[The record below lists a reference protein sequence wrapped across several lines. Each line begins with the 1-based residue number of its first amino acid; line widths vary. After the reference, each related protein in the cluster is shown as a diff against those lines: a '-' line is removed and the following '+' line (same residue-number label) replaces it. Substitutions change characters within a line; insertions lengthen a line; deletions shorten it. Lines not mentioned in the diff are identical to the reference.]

1 MCRQCSKSVQNVLM
15 EQADGADAATLDGIL
30 AQAERFDVQV
40 LAGDPAGVVVEGVEM
55 LAVDDLAAASRAH
68 LVVASPPAG
77 MPLRAYQIDIA
88 IRRCIS
94 AEVACLVFVAPVTL
108 AETSRALAERAALT
122 VLAAAAAPSEFAVFV
137 DRFVR
142 GGAAEAIS
150 RAEHTIDTVC
160 RVAESNP
167 ADVRAAL
174 VGAASTTLGVR
185 LSVLDDPSVRWT
197 DADAVCIGEVPV
209 GRLVAERR
217 DPAATIALP
226 VVAAVLSRASS
237 RESHDRFGPARS
249 RADLV
254 IELLV
259 AESSRIDALSVDAAR
274 AGLPVQLSHSVAW
287 VTPRYRDDPERR
299 PSGAQLA
306 ALELRAL
313 QLVDERPETWHVV
326 GFHDNLVMVVSEEPG
341 APDHQR
347 RLREVVG
354 RFVEL
359 ATATIGGD
367 WAFTVGLGSPQS
379 GALGLR
385 QSATEA
391 RIAAESAVAG
401 GHLGATVVTDV
412 TGLRRVLLDFS
423 ASPLSQTLLDD
434 VLAPLDALGPER
446 CDVAVRTLLA
456 YVSTR
461 NSLARA
467 AAVLTLHPNAVNY
480 RVRRIEQTL
489 NLDLDDP
496 DTRFAVELACRLR
509 LVTSAR

>member
-1 MCRQCSKSVQNVLM
+1 
-15 EQADGADAATLDGIL
+15 
-30 AQAERFDVQV
+30 
-40 LAGDPAGVVVEGVEM
+40 
-55 LAVDDLAAASRAH
+55 
-68 LVVASPPAG
+68 
-77 MPLRAYQIDIA
+77 
-88 IRRCIS
+88 
-94 AEVACLVFVAPVTL
+94 
-108 AETSRALAERAALT
+108 
-122 VLAAAAAPSEFAVFV
+122 
-137 DRFVR
+137 
-142 GGAAEAIS
+142 
-150 RAEHTIDTVC
+150 
-160 RVAESNP
+160 
-167 ADVRAAL
+167 
-174 VGAASTTLGVR
+174 
-185 LSVLDDPSVRWT
+185 
-197 DADAVCIGEVPV
+197 VPV

-217 DPAATIALP
+217 DPAASIALP

-237 RESHDRFGPARS
+237 RESQDRFGPVRS
-249 RADLV
+249 RADLI

-287 VTPRYRDDPERR
+287 VTPRHRDDRERR
-299 PSGAQLA
+299 PSAAQLA

-313 QLVDERPETWHVV
+313 QLVDERDETWHIV
-326 GFHDNLVMVVSEEPG
+326 GFHDDLLMVVSEEIG

-359 ATATIGGD
+359 GTAITGED
-367 WAFTVGLGSPQS
+367 WAFTVGLGTPQS

-385 QSATEA
+385 QSAAEA

-401 GHLGATVVTDV
+401 GRLGTIVVTDV

-423 ASPLSQTLLDD
+423 ASPLSRTLLDD

-446 CDVAVRTLLA
+446 SLVAVRTLLA

-480 RVRRIEQTL
+480 RIRRIEQTL

-496 DTRFAVELACRLR
+496 DTRFAIELACRLR
-509 LVTSAR
+509 LVTKAR

>member
-1 MCRQCSKSVQNVLM
+1 VAQSP
-15 EQADGADAATLDGIL
+15 ADLAPLDGIIE
-30 AQAERFDVQV
+30 QAERFGIEL
-40 LAGDPAGVVVEGVEM
+40 LAGDPAGVDVEGVQM
-55 LAVDDLAAASRAH
+55 LAVNDLAAASRAY
-68 LVVASPPAG
+68 LVIASQPGGGP
-77 MPLRAYQIDIA
+77 PLRAYQLDIA

-94 AEVACLVFVAPVTL
+94 ADVAALVFATPVTL
-108 AETSRALAERAALT
+108 PETARALAERAGLT
-122 VLAAAAAPSEFAVFV
+122 VLAAGGAPSELAVFV
-137 DRFVR
+137 DRCVR
-142 GGAAEAIS
+142 RGAAESIA
-150 RAEHTIDTVC
+150 RAEHAIETVC
-160 RVAESNP
+160 SVAESNP

-174 VGAASTTLGVR
+174 LVAATSSLGVR
-185 LSVLDDPSVRWT
+185 LSVLEDPSVRWT
-197 DADAVCIGEVPV
+197 DADAICIGEVPV
-209 GRLVAERR
+209 GRLVAERH
-217 DPAATIALP
+217 DPAASIALP
-226 VVAAVLSRASS
+226 VIAAVLSRASS
-237 RESHDRFGPARS
+237 RESQDRFGPVRS

-259 AESSRIDALSVDAAR
+259 AESSRIDALAIDAAR

-287 VTPRYRDDPERR
+287 VTPRLHDEPEQR
-299 PSGAQLA
+299 PSAAQLA

-313 QLVDERPETWHVV
+313 QLVDERDETWHVV
-326 GFHDNLVMVVSEEPG
+326 GFHDDLLMVVSEEPG

-347 RLREVVG
+347 RLREVVD

-359 ATATIGGD
+359 ATAITGED
-367 WAFTVGLGSPQS
+367 WAFTVGLGTPQS

-401 GHLGATVVTDV
+401 GRLGAVVVTDV

-423 ASPLSQTLLDD
+423 ASPLSRTLLDD

-446 CDVAVRTLLA
+446 SLVAVRTLLA

-480 RVRRIEQTL
+480 RIRRIEQTL

-509 LVTSAR
+509 LVTRAQ

>member
-1 MCRQCSKSVQNVLM
+1 M
-15 EQADGADAATLDGIL
+15 I
-30 AQAERFDVQV
+30 AQAERFSVQV
-40 LAGDPAGVVVEGVEM
+40 LAGDPTGVAVEGVEM
-55 LAVDDLAAASRAH
+55 LAVDDLATATRSH
-68 LVVASPPAG
+68 LVIASHPGGGPP
-77 MPLRAYQIDIA
+77 PRTYQIDIA
-88 IRRCIS
+88 IRRCIA
-94 AEVACLVFVAPVTL
+94 AEVACLVFVAPVTI
-108 AETSRALAERAALT
+108 AETSRALAGRAGLT
-122 VLAAAAAPSEFAVFV
+122 VLSAAATPSDLAVFV

-142 GGAAEAIS
+142 GGAAEALS
-150 RAEHTIDTVC
+150 RAEHAIATVG
-160 RVAESNP
+160 RVAAAEPS
-167 ADVRAAL
+167 DVRTALVDAASAAL
-174 VGAASTTLGVR
+174 GVP
-185 LSVLDDPSVRWT
+185 LHVVDDPTVRWT

-217 DPAATIALP
+217 DPAAAIALP

-237 RESHDRFGPARS
+237 RESLDRFGPVRS

-259 AESSRIDALSVDAAR
+259 AESSRLDALSVDAAR

-287 VTPRYRDDPERR
+287 VTPRHRDDAERR
-299 PSGAQLA
+299 PSAAQLA

-313 QLVDERPETWHVV
+313 QLVDERAETWHVV
-326 GFHDNLVMVVSEEPG
+326 GFHDNLAMVVSEEPG

-347 RLREVVG
+347 RLREVVA

-359 ATATIGGD
+359 ATTTTGED
-367 WAFTVGLGSPQS
+367 WAFTVGLGTPQS
-379 GALGLR
+379 GAPGLR

-401 GHLGATVVTDV
+401 GHLGSTVVTDV

-423 ASPLSQTLLDD
+423 ASPLSRTLLDD

-467 AAVLTLHPNAVNY
+467 AAALTLHPNAVNY
-480 RVRRIEQTL
+480 RIRRIEQTL

-496 DTRFAVELACRLR
+496 DTRFSVELACRLR
-509 LVTSAR
+509 LVTRAR